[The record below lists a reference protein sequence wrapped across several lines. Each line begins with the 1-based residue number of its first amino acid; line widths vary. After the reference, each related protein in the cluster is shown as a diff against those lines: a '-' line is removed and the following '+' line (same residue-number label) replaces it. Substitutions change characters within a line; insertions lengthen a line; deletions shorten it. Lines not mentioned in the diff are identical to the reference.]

1 MPYYLYMRAAGGTE
15 TRLDVNFQ
23 EVVHSIRTGNVDV
36 AKPQRFAEDRMDTHK
51 NARLTPKGREEMVR
65 AVVDRGMTKA
75 AAARQFNTTPK
86 TVGKWVDRFLAEG
99 VGGLRDRSS
108 RPLSSPVQIPPAT
121 CDAVESLRRERH
133 TQGAHRNRARYLQSQ
148 CLAHSRTPRPQPALQ
163 PRAAESP
170 PTLRAREARRN
181 HPSRHQK
188 TRPLPQCWPSRH
200 WTPHR
205 LLQQSRRR
213 LGIRPRR
220 H

>member
-1 MPYYLYMRAAGGTE
+1 MQNEMATQNVQHAFIEAELRVGGQFDCGGCFIRSSA
-15 TRLDVNFQ
+15 RLAVTFQ
-23 EVVHSIRTGNVDV
+23 EVVHSIRTGNADV

-121 CDAVESLRRERH
+121 CDAMESLRRERR
-133 TQGAHRNRARYLQSQ
+133 TQEHIA
-148 CLAHSRTPRPQPALQ
+148 PA
-163 PRAAESP
+163 A
-170 PTLRAREARRN
+170 
-181 HPSRHQK
+181 
-188 TRPLPQCWPSRH
+188 
-200 WTPHR
+200 
-205 LLQQSRRR
+205 
-213 LGIRPRR
+213 
-220 H
+220 

>member
-1 MPYYLYMRAAGGTE
+1 M
-15 TRLDVNFQ
+15 NFQ
-23 EVVHSIRTGNVDV
+23 EVVHSIRTGNADV

-121 CDAVESLRRERH
+121 CDAVESLRRERR
-133 TQGAHRNRARYLQSQ
+133 TQEHIA
-148 CLAHSRTPRPQPALQ
+148 T
-163 PRAAESP
+163 E
-170 PTLRAREARRN
+170 
-181 HPSRHQK
+181 
-188 TRPLPQCWPSRH
+188 
-200 WTPHR
+200 
-205 LLQQSRRR
+205 
-213 LGIRPRR
+213 LGISKASVSRILERRSLSRLSSLEPQEAHPRYERERPGEIIHLDIKKLGRFHSVGHRVTGRR
-220 H
+220 TG